1 MTARRTNYITH
12 EPPRRGASKN
22 VKKLAGVQPDER
34 MVGRAAPAT
43 KRVSRAR
50 RVKSVSWHGHLKMLR
65 FKGSKLLVSRSAC
78 VGPGAMVIQ
87 DGSSAW
93 VRCNHGDVQ
102 ILPSYFVP
110 EILEFDGLAVELVVK
125 EITEEDEYE
134 SYRHLANLHYRGH
147 EIHGRTSKLI
157 LRSFHPAFPKVIGYI
172 ELATPFLMNKPR
184 AHVLN
189 APFQNGSVSWSK
201 WDKAALRRYINLI
214 VRIGRV
220 VVSPEFRGLGIAQ
233 TLMRHAFQFA
243 EHRWQVGGFKPY
255 FIEISADML
264 RYIPFVEQA
273 GMMFVGETEGNLHR
287 VEKDMRYLI
296 GRFGKGRVDK
306 TASQAFEASCGICDE
321 QLARMS
327 HSMEVMKK
335 EGISKKE
342 FLARLKSLSRDTVLK
357 DFALFREIVVLPK
370 PHFMRGLTPEADA
383 FLHQRLQYLGHM
395 PREKTP
401 CISLEPLVEPI
412 DFDKLSVTYASHVRR
427 TKTTHAIHQAFGIS
441 PDSLSC
447 PVVKD
452 LSLSINPGEIV
463 VITGPSGSGKTSL
476 LRALQHASNRT
487 LPPEFA
493 GRLRIPKNYRHGT
506 FREVRS
512 QKALIELA
520 SSRDG
525 INFGLHVLSLA
536 GLAEAFVYLKRFD
549 ELSAGQKYRALLA
562 LLLASSANV
571 WIADEFCGN
580 LDAVTAS
587 VVSHNLQKIARQTKA
602 TLIVAAADCTNF
614 LGSLIPDK
622 VLLLRSSTEHVLMSG
637 EEYLSLMTSRT
648 RRTFSAPRVKVPA
661 WTRESIVTRGAAS
674 IVTRRS
680 DIRQGAIVLLAD
692 GKDEL
697 PVKVVSVEPKSD
709 TRFDKQDADALGF
722 ASASEIRRFL
732 NRSRAQSDGSTNF
745 VVTVRALCAQLLP

>member
-1 MTARRTNYITH
+1 
-12 EPPRRGASKN
+12 
-22 VKKLAGVQPDER
+22 
-34 MVGRAAPAT
+34 
-43 KRVSRAR
+43 
-50 RVKSVSWHGHLKMLR
+50 
-65 FKGSKLLVSRSAC
+65 
-78 VGPGAMVIQ
+78 MVIQ
-87 DGSSAW
+87 DGPSAW

-110 EILEFDGLAVELVVK
+110 EMLEFDGLAVELVVK
-125 EITEEDEYE
+125 EITEDDEYE

-184 AHVLN
+184 ANVLN

-214 VRIGRV
+214 VRIGRI

-243 EHRWQVGGFKPY
+243 EHRWQVAGFKPY

-296 GRFGKGRVDK
+296 RRFGKGRVDK

-327 HSMEVMKK
+327 HSLKVMKE
-335 EGISKKE
+335 EGISEKD
-342 FLARLKSLSRDTVLK
+342 FLTRLGSLSRDAVLK

-370 PHFMRGLTPEADA
+370 PHFMRGLTPEADD
-383 FLHQRLQYLGHM
+383 FLHQRLQALGNL
-395 PREKTP
+395 PRDKTP
-401 CISLEPLVEPI
+401 CISLEPLAESIV
-412 DFDKLSVTYASHVRR
+412 FDQLSVTYTSQVRR
-427 TKTTHAIHQAFGIS
+427 TKITHAIHQAFGIS

-447 PVVKD
+447 PVIKD
-452 LSLSINPGEIV
+452 LSISIAPGEII

-476 LRALQHASNRT
+476 LRALQHASNRM

-493 GRLRIPKNYRHGT
+493 GHVRVPKNYHHGT
-506 FREVRS
+506 FREVHS

-520 SSRDG
+520 SCSGG
-525 INFGLHVLSLA
+525 INFGLHALSLA
-536 GLAEAFVYLKRFD
+536 GMAEAFVYLKRFD

-571 WIADEFCGN
+571 WLADEFCGN

-602 TLIVAAADCTNF
+602 TLIVAAPDCTNF
-614 LGSLIPDK
+614 VGSLIPDK

-637 EEYLSLMTSRT
+637 DEYLSLMTSRT
-648 RRTFSAPRVKVPA
+648 RRTFSAPRVRVPA
-661 WTRESIVTRGAAS
+661 WTRQSIAS
-674 IVTRRS
+674 SGTARVITRRT
-680 DIRQGAIVLLAD
+680 DIRQDAIVLLAD
-692 GKDEL
+692 GKAEL
-697 PVKVVSVEPKSD
+697 PVKVVSAEPRDS
-709 TRFDKQDADALGF
+709 TRIGQQDADAMGF
-722 ASASEIRRFL
+722 VSASEVRRFL
-732 NRSRAQSDGSTNF
+732 KRYSEQSDGSTAYL
-745 VVTVRALCAQLLP
+745 VTVRALCAQLLS